1 MDLAFSKRMN
11 LNKMA
16 SFIPEISASKVAGLI
31 GLHAYQNPK
40 EVMYDLL
47 CKHIPTKARI
57 ASIEA
62 EQKRVSLTKIKNSVL
77 YTQAVRDVV
86 ATGVKCCVG
95 QSDIS
100 GVLAEVEK
108 QARTIVNLRHSNLP
122 TEVQDIVVGEIRGS
136 VQRQRGT
143 NNENAI
149 LNTYEV
155 DNKVEVQDRNTMT
168 FRKDC
173 GVYKLVGRTDGYVK
187 AQDRIVDSKAR
198 TRWWPSV
205 PIYDEIQLRVYMNL
219 SGCAESELVE
229 SFPDGRTRT
238 TKYMNDADKWDSI
251 HKCILDTV
259 SSMNE
264 AVENDEKLSEIVFA
278 NTVCLK

>member
-1 MDLAFSKRMN
+1 MST
-11 LNKMA
+11 
-16 SFIPEISASKVAGLI
+16 FIPEISASKVAGLV

-40 EVMYDLL
+40 ECMYDLL
-47 CKHIPTKARI
+47 CKHIPTKTRI
-57 ASIEA
+57 AAIEQA
-62 EQKRVSLTKIKNSVL
+62 ERRVPLTKVKNSVL
-77 YTQAVRDVV
+77 YTQAMRDIIG
-86 ATGVKCCVG
+86 TGVKLCNG

-100 GVLAEVEK
+100 GVLGDVEK
-108 QARTIVNLRHSNLP
+108 QARVVVNLRHSELP
-122 TEVQDIVVGEIRGS
+122 EEVRDLIVSEVRGS

-143 NNENAI
+143 NNEHAI

-198 TRWWPSV
+198 TRWWPNV
-205 PIYDEIQLRVYMNL
+205 PIYDELQLRVYMEL

-238 TKYMNDADKWDSI
+238 TKYINEKDKWDSI
-251 HKCILDTV
+251 HNCILDAV
-259 SSMNE
+259 KFMSD
-264 AVENDEKLSEIVFA
+264 AVESDDRLRDIIFA
-278 NTVCLK
+278 NTVVLK

>member
-1 MDLAFSKRMN
+1 MSA
-11 LNKMA
+11 
-16 SFIPEISASKVAGLI
+16 FIPEISASKVAGLV
-31 GLHAYQNPK
+31 GLHNYQNPK

-57 ASIEA
+57 VAIEQ
-62 EQKRVSLTKIKNSVL
+62 EDHRVSLNKVKNSIL
-77 YTQAVRDVV
+77 YTQAMKDIIG
-86 ATGVKCCVG
+86 TGVKLCNG

-100 GVLAEVEK
+100 GILSDVEK
-108 QARTIVNLRHSNLP
+108 QARVVVNLRHSKLP
-122 TEVQDIVVGEIRGS
+122 ETVRDLVVSEVRGC

-143 NNENAI
+143 INENAI

-168 FRKDC
+168 FRKDL

-198 TRWWPSV
+198 TRWWPNV
-205 PIYDEIQLRVYMNL
+205 PIYDELQLRVYMHL

-238 TKYMNDADKWDSI
+238 TKYLNEADKWDSI
-251 HKCILDTV
+251 HNCILDAV
-259 SSMNE
+259 KCMND
-264 AVENDEKLSEIVFA
+264 AVENDDKLRDIIFA
-278 NTVCLK
+278 NTVVLK